1 MRIVVAGSSGFLGR
15 PLVELL
21 RNRGHDVVRLVRR
34 EADADDESGWD
45 PYSGRLDRGLVGEAD
60 AVVNLAAASNKG
72 FPYSRRWAR
81 ALMESR
87 VTTTRVLAE
96 AVAAAASPPAY
107 VVGVG
112 TSAYG
117 DHGAAVVT
125 EESPDRGGD
134 ALLARVVRA
143 WEAAARPAVEA
154 GGRVVLMRQA
164 PVVHPGN
171 VPTQQLIP
179 LFRLYLGGRV
189 GRGDQ
194 YFPMVSLED
203 WRSAAAFLVE
213 HDSASGAHN
222 VCCPT
227 TPTHR
232 EFIES
237 LAQQLHRPAPFVV
250 PTKLLELAMG
260 PLSPELTNSTNLR
273 PEALLR
279 EGFTFQDD
287 DVTKIVAR
295 ALAAR
300 AGRS

>member
-1 MRIVVAGSSGFLGR
+1 MRVVVAGSSGFLGR
-15 PLVELL
+15 PLVDHL
-21 RNRGHDVVRLVRR
+21 RKRDHDVVRLVRR
-34 EADADDESGWD
+34 EAVAADESTWD
-45 PYSGRLDRGLVGEAD
+45 PYAGQLDRGLVGKAD

-72 FPYSRRWAR
+72 NPYSRRWAE

-96 AVAAAASPPAY
+96 AVAAAESPPAY

-112 TSAYG
+112 TSTYG
-117 DHGAAVVT
+117 DHGDAVVT
-125 EESPDRGGD
+125 EESPDRGGTS
-134 ALLARVVRA
+134 LLARVGRA
-143 WEAAARPAVEA
+143 WEAAARPALEA

-164 PVVHPGN
+164 PIVHPGN

-189 GRGDQ
+189 GRGGQ

-203 WRSAAAFLVE
+203 WKSAATFLVE
-213 HDSASGAHN
+213 HDVPSGPYN

-232 EFIES
+232 EFVEA
-237 LAQQLHRPAPFVV
+237 LAGQLHRPAKFVV

-287 DVTKIVAR
+287 DVAEVVAT

-300 AGRS
+300 

>member
-15 PLVELL
+15 PLVEHL
-21 RNRGHDVVRLVRR
+21 RRRGHDVVRLVRR
-34 EADADDESGWD
+34 EATAEDESSWD
-45 PYSGRLDRGLVGEAD
+45 PYSGRLDRALVSTAD

-72 FPYSRRWAR
+72 NPYSRRWAD

-96 AVAAAASPPAY
+96 AVAGAESPPAY

-112 TSAYG
+112 TGAYG
-117 DHGAAVVT
+117 DHGGAVVT

-143 WEAAARPAVEA
+143 WEAAARPAFEA
-154 GGRVVLMRQA
+154 AGRVALMRQA
-164 PVVHPGN
+164 PIVHPGN

-189 GRGDQ
+189 GRGGQ
-194 YFPMVSLED
+194 YFPIVSLED
-203 WRSAAAFLVE
+203 WKSAATFLVE
-213 HDSASGAHN
+213 HDVPSGRYN

-232 EFIES
+232 EFVEA
-237 LAQQLHRPAPFVV
+237 LAGQLHRPAPFVV
-250 PTKLLELAMG
+250 PTMLLELALG

-287 DVTKIVAR
+287 DVDKVVAT

-300 AGRS
+300 

>member
-1 MRIVVAGSSGFLGR
+1 MRIIVAGASGFLGR
-15 PLVELL
+15 PLVEHL
-21 RNRGHDVVRLVRR
+21 RKRDHDVVRLVRR
-34 EADADDESGWD
+34 EASADDESAWD
-45 PYSGRLDRGLVGEAD
+45 PYAGRLDRALVGNAD

-72 FPYSRRWAR
+72 NPYSRRWAE

-96 AVAAAASPPAY
+96 AVAGAESPPTY

-117 DHGAAVVT
+117 DHGRAVVT
-125 EESPDRGGD
+125 EESPDRGAD

-143 WEAAARPAVEA
+143 WEAAARPAFDA

-164 PVVHPGN
+164 PIVHPGN

-189 GRGDQ
+189 GRGGQ

-203 WRSAAAFLVE
+203 WKAAATFLVE
-213 HDSASGAHN
+213 NDVPSGPYN

-232 EFIES
+232 EFVET
-237 LAQQLHRPAPFVV
+237 LAGQLHRPAPFVV

-287 DVTKIVAR
+287 DVAKVVAT

-300 AGRS
+300 

>member
-1 MRIVVAGSSGFLGR
+1 MRIIVAGASGFLGR
-15 PLVELL
+15 PLVEHL
-21 RNRGHDVVRLVRR
+21 RGRDHDVVRLVRR
-34 EADADDESGWD
+34 EATADDESTWD
-45 PYSGRLDRGLVGEAD
+45 PYAGQVDSGLIGKSD

-72 FPYSRRWAR
+72 NPYSRRWAD
-81 ALMESR
+81 ALLESR

-96 AVAAAASPPAY
+96 AVSAAETPPAY

-125 EESPDRGGD
+125 EESLDRGGD

-143 WEAAARPAVEA
+143 WEQAARPAFEA

-164 PVVHPGN
+164 PIVHPGN

-179 LFRLYLGGRV
+179 LFRLFLGGRV
-189 GRGDQ
+189 GRGGQ

-203 WRSAAAFLVE
+203 WRAAATFLTENDVP
-213 HDSASGAHN
+213 SGPYN

-232 EFIES
+232 EFVET
-237 LAQQLHRPAPFVV
+237 LAGQLHRRAPFVV

-279 EGFTFQDD
+279 AGFTFQDD
-287 DVTKIVAR
+287 DVAKVVAT

-300 AGRS
+300 

>member
-1 MRIVVAGSSGFLGR
+1 MRIIVAGASGFLGR
-15 PLVELL
+15 PLVEHL
-21 RNRGHDVVRLVRR
+21 RGRDHDVVRLVRR
-34 EADADDESGWD
+34 EATADDESTWD
-45 PYSGRLDRGLVGEAD
+45 PYAGQVDRGLISTAD
-60 AVVNLAAASNKG
+60 AVVNLAASSNKG
-72 FPYSRRWAR
+72 NPYSRRWADN
-81 ALMESR
+81 LMESR

-96 AVAAAASPPAY
+96 AVSAAESPPAY

-143 WEAAARPAVEA
+143 WEAAASPAVEA

-164 PVVHPGN
+164 PIVHPGN

-189 GRGDQ
+189 GKGGQ

-203 WRSAAAFLVE
+203 WQAAATFLAE
-213 HDSASGAHN
+213 HDVPSGPYN
-222 VCCPT
+222 VCCPR

-232 EFIES
+232 EFVEA
-237 LAQQLHRPAPFVV
+237 LAGQLHRPAPFVV

-287 DVTKIVAR
+287 GVAKVVAM

-300 AGRS
+300 

>member
-1 MRIVVAGSSGFLGR
+1 MRIIVAGASGFLGR
-15 PLVELL
+15 PLVEHL
-21 RNRGHDVVRLVRR
+21 RTRGHDVVRLVRR
-34 EADADDESGWD
+34 DATADDESTWD
-45 PYSGRLDRGLVGEAD
+45 PYSGRLDRGLIGGSD

-72 FPYSRRWAR
+72 NPYSRRWADNV
-81 ALMESR
+81 MESR

-96 AVAAAASPPAY
+96 AVSSAESPPAY

-117 DHGAAVVT
+117 DHGDAVVT
-125 EESPDRGGD
+125 EESTDRGGD

-143 WEAAARPAVEA
+143 WEAAARPAFEA
-154 GGRVVLMRQA
+154 GGRVVLMRTA
-164 PVVHPGN
+164 PIVHPRN

-179 LFRLYLGGRV
+179 LFRFYLGGRV
-189 GRGDQ
+189 GRGGQ

-203 WRSAAAFLVE
+203 WKTAATFLAE
-213 HDSASGAHN
+213 HDVPSGPYN
-222 VCCPT
+222 VCCPS

-232 EFIES
+232 GFVEA
-237 LAQQLHRPAPFVV
+237 LAGQLHRPAPFVV
-250 PTKLLELAMG
+250 PTKLLELALG

-279 EGFTFQDD
+279 EGFVFQDD
-287 DVTKIVAR
+287 DVAKVVAT

-300 AGRS
+300 

>member
-1 MRIVVAGSSGFLGR
+1 MRIIVAGASGFLGR
-15 PLVELL
+15 PLVEHL
-21 RNRGHDVVRLVRR
+21 RGRDHDVVRLVRR
-34 EADADDESGWD
+34 EATADDESTWD
-45 PYSGRLDRGLVGEAD
+45 PYAGQVDRGLIGKSD

-72 FPYSRRWAR
+72 NPYSRRWAD
-81 ALMESR
+81 ALLESR

-96 AVAAAASPPAY
+96 AVSAAETPPAY

-112 TSAYG
+112 ISAYG
-117 DHGAAVVT
+117 DHGTSVVT

-143 WEAAARPAVEA
+143 WETAARPAFEA

-164 PVVHPGN
+164 PIVHPGN

-189 GRGDQ
+189 GRGGQ

-203 WRSAAAFLVE
+203 WKAAATFLAENDVP
-213 HDSASGAHN
+213 SGPYN

-232 EFIES
+232 EYVET
-237 LAQQLHRPAPFVV
+237 LAGQLHRRAPFVV

-260 PLSPELTNSTNLR
+260 PLSPEVTNSTNLR

-287 DVTKIVAR
+287 DVAKVVAT

-300 AGRS
+300 

>member
-1 MRIVVAGSSGFLGR
+1 MRIIVAGASGFLGK
-15 PLVELL
+15 PLVEQL
-21 RNRGHDVVRLVRR
+21 RARDHDVVRLVRR
-34 EADADDESGWD
+34 EATADDESTWD
-45 PYSGRLDRGLVGEAD
+45 PYAGQVDGGLIRKSD

-72 FPYSRRWAR
+72 NPYSRRWAD
-81 ALMESR
+81 ALLESR

-96 AVAAAASPPAY
+96 AVSSADSPPAY

-117 DHGAAVVT
+117 DHGRAVVT
-125 EESPDRGGD
+125 EDSPDQGGD

-143 WEAAARPAVEA
+143 WEAAAGPAFEA

-164 PVVHPGN
+164 PIVHPGN

-179 LFRLYLGGRV
+179 LFRCYLGGRV

-194 YFPMVSLED
+194 YFPMASLDD
-203 WRSAAAFLVE
+203 WTAAATFLVE
-213 HDSASGAHN
+213 RDVPSGPYN

-232 EFIES
+232 EFVET
-237 LAQQLHRPAPFVV
+237 LAGQLHRRALFVV

-260 PLSPELTNSTNLR
+260 PLAPELTNSTNMR

-279 EGFTFQDD
+279 EGFVFKDD
-287 DVTKIVAR
+287 DVAKIVAT

-300 AGRS
+300 

>member
-1 MRIVVAGSSGFLGR
+1 MRVVVAGSTGFLGR

-21 RNRGHDVVRLVRR
+21 RDRNHDVVRLVRR
-34 EADADDESGWD
+34 EAAADDESTWD
-45 PYSGRLDRGLVGEAD
+45 PYAGRLDRGLVGNAD
-60 AVVNLAAASNKG
+60 AVVNLAASSNKG
-72 FPYSRRWAR
+72 NPYSRRWAD

-96 AVAAAASPPAY
+96 AVAQAESPPAF

-117 DHGAAVVT
+117 DHGQAVVT
-125 EESPDRGGD
+125 EESADRGGD

-143 WEAAARPAVEA
+143 WEAAARPAFEA
-154 GGRVVLMRQA
+154 GGRVALMRQA
-164 PVVHPGN
+164 PIVHPGN

-194 YFPMVSLED
+194 YFPMLSLDD
-203 WRSAAAFLVE
+203 WKGAATFLVE
-213 HDSASGAHN
+213 SEVPSGPYN

-232 EFIES
+232 EFVEA
-237 LAQQLHRPAPFVV
+237 LAGQLHRPAPFVV

-260 PLSPELTNSTNLR
+260 PLAPELTNSTNLR

-287 DVTKIVAR
+287 DVAKVVAS

-300 AGRS
+300 

>member
-1 MRIVVAGSSGFLGR
+1 MRIIVAGASGFLGR
-15 PLVELL
+15 PLVEHL
-21 RNRGHDVVRLVRR
+21 RGRDHDVVRLVRR
-34 EADADDESGWD
+34 EATADDESTWD
-45 PYSGRLDRGLVGEAD
+45 PYAGQVDRGLIGKSD

-72 FPYSRRWAR
+72 NPYSRRWAD
-81 ALMESR
+81 ALLESR

-96 AVAAAASPPAY
+96 AVSAAETPPAY

-117 DHGAAVVT
+117 DHGTSVVT

-143 WEAAARPAVEA
+143 WEAAARPAFEA

-164 PVVHPGN
+164 PIVHPGN

-179 LFRLYLGGRV
+179 LFRLLPRRSRRQRAASTSRWCPWRTGRPRPPSSPRTTCRRAPTTCV
-189 GRGDQ
+189 ARRRPPTVSSWRPWPGSCTAGRRSWSRPSCSSSPWD
-194 YFPMVSLED
+194 
-203 WRSAAAFLVE
+203 RSA
-213 HDSASGAHN
+213 
-222 VCCPT
+222 
-227 TPTHR
+227 
-232 EFIES
+232 
-237 LAQQLHRPAPFVV
+237 
-250 PTKLLELAMG
+250 
-260 PLSPELTNSTNLR
+260 PELTNSTNLR

-287 DVTKIVAR
+287 DVAKVVAT

-300 AGRS
+300 

>member
-1 MRIVVAGSSGFLGR
+1 MRIIVAGASGFLGK
-15 PLVELL
+15 PLVEHL
-21 RNRGHDVVRLVRR
+21 RSRDHDVVRLVRR
-34 EADADDESGWD
+34 EATADDESTWD
-45 PYSGRLDRGLVGEAD
+45 PYAGQLDRGLVGKAD
-60 AVVNLAAASNKG
+60 AVVNLAASSNKG
-72 FPYSRRWAR
+72 NPYSRRWAHD
-81 ALMESR
+81 LMESR

-96 AVAAAASPPAY
+96 AVAAAEAPPAY
-107 VVGVG
+107 LVGVG

-117 DHGAAVVT
+117 DHGTSVVT

-143 WEAAARPAVEA
+143 WEAAARPAFDT
-154 GGRVVLMRQA
+154 GGRVVLMRTA
-164 PVVHPGN
+164 PIVHPGN

-203 WRSAAAFLVE
+203 WMAAVTFLAE
-213 HDSASGAHN
+213 HDVPSGPYN
-222 VCCPT
+222 VCCPE

-232 EFIES
+232 GFVEA
-237 LAQQLHRPAPFVV
+237 LAGQLDRPAPFVV

-279 EGFTFQDD
+279 EGFTFHDD
-287 DVTKIVAR
+287 DVAKVVAT

-300 AGRS
+300 

>member
-1 MRIVVAGSSGFLGR
+1 MRVVVAGSTGFLGR
-15 PLVELL
+15 PLVEFL
-21 RNRGHDVVRLVRR
+21 RERNHDVVRLVRR
-34 EADADDESGWD
+34 KAAADDESTWD
-45 PYSGRLDRGLVGEAD
+45 PYAGRLDRGLVGNAD
-60 AVVNLAAASNKG
+60 AVVNLAASSNKG
-72 FPYSRRWAR
+72 NPYSRRWAD

-96 AVAAAASPPAY
+96 AVAQAESPPAF

-117 DHGAAVVT
+117 DHGQAVVT
-125 EESPDRGGD
+125 EESADRGGD

-143 WEAAARPAVEA
+143 WEAAARPAFEA
-154 GGRVVLMRQA
+154 GGRVALMRQA
-164 PVVHPGN
+164 PIVHPGN

-194 YFPMVSLED
+194 YFPILSLDD
-203 WRSAAAFLVE
+203 WKAAATFLVE
-213 HDSASGAHN
+213 SDVPSGHYN

-232 EFIES
+232 EFVEA
-237 LAQQLHRPAPFVV
+237 LAGQLHRPAPFVV

-260 PLSPELTNSTNLR
+260 SLAPELTNSTKLR

-287 DVTKIVAR
+287 DVAKVVAS

-300 AGRS
+300 

>member
-1 MRIVVAGSSGFLGR
+1 MRIIVAGASGFLGK
-15 PLVELL
+15 PLVEHL
-21 RNRGHDVVRLVRR
+21 RTRDHDVVRLVRR
-34 EADADDESGWD
+34 EASADDESTWD
-45 PYSGRLDRGLVGEAD
+45 PYADQVDVGLIRKAD

-72 FPYSRRWAR
+72 NPYSRRWAKN
-81 ALMESR
+81 LMDSR

-96 AVAAAASPPAY
+96 AVAGAESPPAY

-117 DHGAAVVT
+117 DHGDAVVT
-125 EESPDRGGD
+125 EDSPDRGKD

-143 WEAAARPAVEA
+143 WEAAARPAFEA

-164 PVVHPGN
+164 PIVHPGN

-189 GRGDQ
+189 GRGGQ

-203 WRSAAAFLVE
+203 WKAAATFLAE
-213 HDSASGAHN
+213 RDAPSGPYN

-232 EFIES
+232 EFVEA
-237 LAQQLHRPAPFVV
+237 LAGQLHRPAPFVV

-279 EGFTFQDD
+279 EGFTFRDD
-287 DVTKIVAR
+287 DVAKVVAT

-300 AGRS
+300 

>member
-1 MRIVVAGSSGFLGR
+1 MLVVVAGSSGFLGR
-15 PLVELL
+15 PLVENL
-21 RNRGHDVVRLVRR
+21 RGRDHDVVRLVRR
-34 EADADDESGWD
+34 EARADDESTWD
-45 PYSGRLDRGLVGEAD
+45 PYTGRLDRRLIAGAD

-72 FPYSRRWAR
+72 FPYSRRWAE
-81 ALMESR
+81 ALMVSR

-96 AVAAAASPPAY
+96 AVAAAESPPAY

-125 EESPDRGGD
+125 EESPDRAGD
-134 ALLARVVRA
+134 ALLARVVRE
-143 WEAAARPAVEA
+143 WEAAARPAFDA
-154 GGRVVLMRQA
+154 GARVALMRQA
-164 PVVHPGN
+164 PIVHPGN

-179 LFRLYLGGRV
+179 MFRLYLGGRV

-203 WRSAAAFLVE
+203 WTAAATFLTE
-213 HDSASGAHN
+213 HETPSGAYN
-222 VCCPT
+222 VCCPR

-232 EFIES
+232 EFVEA
-237 LAQQLHRPAPFVV
+237 LAEQLHRPAPFVV
-250 PTKLLELAMG
+250 PTKLLEVAMG

-279 EGFTFQDD
+279 EGFTFRDD
-287 DVTKIVAR
+287 DVHKIVAR

-300 AGRS
+300 GGRS

>member
-1 MRIVVAGSSGFLGR
+1 MRIIVAGASGFLGR
-15 PLVELL
+15 PLVEHL
-21 RNRGHDVVRLVRR
+21 RARDHDVVRLVRR
-34 EADADDESGWD
+34 EATADDESTWD
-45 PYSGRLDRGLVGEAD
+45 PYAGQVDSGLIGKSD

-72 FPYSRRWAR
+72 NPYSRRWAD
-81 ALMESR
+81 ALLESR

-96 AVAAAASPPAY
+96 AVSAAETPPAY

-117 DHGAAVVT
+117 DHGEAVVT

-143 WEAAARPAVEA
+143 WEEAARPAFEA

-164 PVVHPGN
+164 PIVHPGN

-179 LFRLYLGGRV
+179 LFRLHLGGRV
-189 GRGDQ
+189 GRGGQ

-203 WRSAAAFLVE
+203 WKAAATFLTENDVP
-213 HDSASGAHN
+213 SGPYN

-232 EFIES
+232 EFVET
-237 LAQQLHRPAPFVV
+237 LAGQLHRRAPFVV

-279 EGFTFQDD
+279 AGFTFQDD
-287 DVTKIVAR
+287 DVAKVVTT

-300 AGRS
+300 

>member
-1 MRIVVAGSSGFLGR
+1 MRIIVAGASGFLGR
-15 PLVELL
+15 PLVEHL
-21 RNRGHDVVRLVRR
+21 RGRDHDVVRLVRR
-34 EADADDESGWD
+34 EATADDESTWD
-45 PYSGRLDRGLVGEAD
+45 PYAGQVDRGLIGKSD

-72 FPYSRRWAR
+72 NPYSRRWAD
-81 ALMESR
+81 ALLESR

-96 AVAAAASPPAY
+96 AVSAAETPPAY

-117 DHGAAVVT
+117 DHGEAVVT

-143 WEAAARPAVEA
+143 WEAAARPAFEA

-164 PVVHPGN
+164 PIVHPGN

-189 GRGDQ
+189 GRGGQ

-203 WRSAAAFLVE
+203 WKAAATFLAENDVP
-213 HDSASGAHN
+213 SGPYN

-232 EFIES
+232 EFVET
-237 LAQQLHRPAPFVV
+237 LAGQLHRRAPFVV

-287 DVTKIVAR
+287 DVAKVVAT

-300 AGRS
+300 

>member
-1 MRIVVAGSSGFLGR
+1 MRIIVAGASGFLGK
-15 PLVELL
+15 PLVEQL
-21 RNRGHDVVRLVRR
+21 RARDHDVVRLVRR
-34 EADADDESGWD
+34 EATADDESTWD
-45 PYSGRLDRGLVGEAD
+45 PYAGQVDGGLIRKSD
-60 AVVNLAAASNKG
+60 AVVNLAASSNKG
-72 FPYSRRWAR
+72 NPYSRRWAD
-81 ALMESR
+81 ALLESR

-96 AVAAAASPPAY
+96 AVSSADSPPAY

-117 DHGAAVVT
+117 DHGRAVVT
-125 EESPDRGGD
+125 EDSPDQGGD

-143 WEAAARPAVEA
+143 WEAAAGPAFEA

-164 PVVHPGN
+164 PIVHPGN

-179 LFRLYLGGRV
+179 LFRCYLGGRV

-194 YFPMVSLED
+194 YFPMASLDD
-203 WRSAAAFLVE
+203 WTAAATFLVE
-213 HDSASGAHN
+213 RDVPSGPYN

-232 EFIES
+232 EFVET
-237 LAQQLHRPAPFVV
+237 LAGQLHRRALFVV

-260 PLSPELTNSTNLR
+260 PLAPELTNSTNMR

-279 EGFTFQDD
+279 EGFVFKDD
-287 DVTKIVAR
+287 DVAKIVAT

-300 AGRS
+300 